1 MAGPGN
7 SVSDAVPEEY
17 GRLLALTED
26 DDPCTAE
33 AVDRRMF
40 EIGRPFLEYMVRLR
54 ETSRSPVP
62 WNVLEGK
69 ILNLNGRL
77 SLGDL
82 NMQLGSGYPDL
93 TACIYLVCRICDP
106 YLPRHSMDSLF
117 SPLVSAVLAE
127 FTEYKTAV
135 EKTEILSYV
144 FFRRFSIVTSAGPG
158 GLCLSV
164 FDVLGRGCGYLLP
177 LSVIYMMLARQTGME
192 IYPACNRL
200 GFIPAYVRDGRAV
213 FFINLPDRGRI
224 MPVRLFDSLFADA
237 RRKGGRFLISTDTAV
252 VRMYADVMRSY
263 YASSG
268 DAARSGLLAKAVDM
282 IDLFL

>member
-1 MAGPGN
+1 
-7 SVSDAVPEEY
+7 
-17 GRLLALTED
+17 
-26 DDPCTAE
+26 
-33 AVDRRMF
+33 MF